1 MNVLR
6 IPKPRFDLE
15 QHDDGTV
22 TCLPVR
28 LSRSNLMNVTPVG
41 ESERVYLDTVT
52 GVKHRS
58 RDYYNQ
64 MMSEREASR
73 QN

>member
-1 MNVLR
+1 
-6 IPKPRFDLE
+6 
-15 QHDDGTV
+15 
-22 TCLPVR
+22 
-28 LSRSNLMNVTPVG
+28 MNVTPVG
-41 ESERVYLDTVT
+41 ESGRVYLDTVT